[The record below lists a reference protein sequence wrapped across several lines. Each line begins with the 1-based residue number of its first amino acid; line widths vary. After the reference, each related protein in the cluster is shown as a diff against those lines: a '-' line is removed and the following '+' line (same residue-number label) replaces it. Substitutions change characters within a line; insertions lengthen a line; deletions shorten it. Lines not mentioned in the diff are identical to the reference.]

1 LGLINPLAA
10 VIVAFSILGVMLY
23 RHVKIGIALNST
35 AILLALL
42 AVDWVKI
49 PEILWTSVNP
59 LTLEGQLTLSIVFS
73 TFGVMWMS
81 QLYKDTGA
89 LQELSESLGKIIRN
103 PKIILSVLPAVVG
116 LLPVPGGALM
126 SAPVVDSEAERLK
139 LSAEKKVYANL
150 WFRHITL
157 PIYPLSPV
165 FIITIALTGITAA
178 SLIGLQIPIVAVMM
192 LVGYI
197 TSFRGVSP
205 PEPLNNGSKRLANAN
220 LKAFLKS
227 FTPILAT
234 IVGAISI
241 GLAWRDLSR
250 RGIDVL
256 VATVMGITILAAIS
270 KARPRTVVNSLR
282 SRMIYDITLATYG
295 AFLLRGVVN
304 ASGFSEVF
312 KNLVVNGNIDILW
325 LMIAIPTVFSFL
337 TGFPSSGVIICAS
350 ILGGILSFTPKA
362 VVLIYMGAY
371 LGYMIAPT
379 HLCFTFTAEY
389 FKTPL
394 GRAYRQLIPSFIASF
409 AAVLL
414 LYSLPF

>member
-59 LTLEGQLTLSIVFS
+59 LALEGQLTLSIVFS

-197 TSFRGVSP
+197 TSFRRRNA

-250 RGIDVL
+250 RGIDV
-256 VATVMGITILAAIS
+256 
-270 KARPRTVVNSLR
+270 
-282 SRMIYDITLATYG
+282 
-295 AFLLRGVVN
+295 
-304 ASGFSEVF
+304 
-312 KNLVVNGNIDILW
+312 
-325 LMIAIPTVFSFL
+325 
-337 TGFPSSGVIICAS
+337 
-350 ILGGILSFTPKA
+350 
-362 VVLIYMGAY
+362 
-371 LGYMIAPT
+371 
-379 HLCFTFTAEY
+379 
-389 FKTPL
+389 
-394 GRAYRQLIPSFIASF
+394 
-409 AAVLL
+409 
-414 LYSLPF
+414 